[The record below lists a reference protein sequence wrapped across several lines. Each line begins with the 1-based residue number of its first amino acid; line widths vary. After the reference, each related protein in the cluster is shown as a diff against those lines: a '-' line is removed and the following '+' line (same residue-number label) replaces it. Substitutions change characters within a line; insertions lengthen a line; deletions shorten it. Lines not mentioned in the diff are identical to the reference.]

1 MLKIGITGNIGS
13 GKSTA
18 ARVFELLGVKVFYA
32 DAEAK
37 KVMVTDTLLIE
48 GIKET
53 FGNEAYLPD
62 GQLDRKYI
70 AGIVFNNDNEL
81 KKLNALV
88 HPAVF
93 RAFDEWAKAF
103 INEAYVIKEAAVL
116 FESGSY
122 QFCDKTVLVSAPLE
136 MRIKRVMNRD
146 HVSRTEVEAR
156 EARQFPEE
164 KKKLLA
170 NFILLNDDSELL
182 IPQILELHQQFLQ
195 LAGV

>member
-1 MLKIGITGNIGS
+1 MLKIGITG
-13 GKSTA
+13 A

-37 KVMVTDTLLIE
+37 KVMVSDTLLIE

-53 FGNEAYLPD
+53 FGNQAYLPD

-81 KKLNALV
+81 KKLNSLV

-103 INEAYVIKEAAVL
+103 ADESYVIKEAAVL
-116 FESGSY
+116 FESRSY
-122 QFCDKTVLVSAPLE
+122 QFCDKTVLVSAPLQ

-146 HVSRTEVEAR
+146 HVSQTEVEAR
-156 EARQFPEE
+156 EARQLPEE

-170 NFILLNDDSELL
+170 DFILLNDDSQLL
-182 IPQILELHQQFLQ
+182 IPQILKLHQQLLQ
-195 LAGV
+195 LAEV

>member
-13 GKSTA
+13 GKSTV

-37 KVMVTDTLLIE
+37 KVMMADELLIE
-48 GIKET
+48 EIKT
-53 FGNEAYLPD
+53 AFGAEAYAINGELN
-62 GQLDRKYI
+62 RKYI
-70 AGIVFNNDNEL
+70 AGIVFENEEDL

-103 INEAYVIKEAAVL
+103 TNEPYVIKEAAVL

-122 QFCDKTVLVSAPLE
+122 QFCDKTLLVSAPLE
-136 MRIKRVMNRD
+136 MRLKRVMERD
-146 HVSRTEVEAR
+146 HISRAEVEAR
-156 EARQFPEE
+156 EARQFIEE
-164 KKKLLA
+164 RKKELA
-170 NFILLNDDSELL
+170 DYILHNDDTQLV
-182 IPQILELHQQFLQ
+182 IPQILELHRQFLQ